1 MYTVEFDLKLLTPLY
16 MFGAKPNYLE
26 LRTPEFKGMIR
37 FWWRALKCCKNVSK
51 LKEKEEEIFGGTS
64 LKSGKSKVK
73 IMIKHSR
80 IDRNI
85 GSDLMNDYG
94 LDWHYDGKNKS
105 LAGKDRGIGYLFYSM
120 IRKNEKKK
128 IFPKKYFKPG
138 ITFKIILYSR
148 EEEALKNTVA
158 AFWCAAN
165 LGGFGSRARRGAGSL
180 TVVSVVGDT
189 YGLDFV
195 PKGKNSQEL
204 AHWILENVSKVS
216 DIIGPINIDCNDYTN
231 IISSSFIVSKESYN
245 TWHDALSDI
254 GKMYMNFRNGMR
266 NNIQNGIF
274 GLPVVHSNKNRVI
287 GKSDKYDKYIIN
299 RRSSPLLFKVLEC
312 NGKYHWMALKLGG
325 SFLQEDMYLAF
336 VKEEKINGRKE
347 ITALENAKPSYALLD
362 KFWDEIK
369 KNNDGDYRFNI
380 RGENL

>member
-16 MFGAKPNYLE
+16 MFGAEPNYLE

-64 LKSGKSKVK
+64 VKARKSEVR
-73 IMIKHSR
+73 IMIKDSR

-85 GSDLMNDYG
+85 GSDLKNDYR
-94 LDWHYDGKNKS
+94 LNWRYDSENKV
-105 LAGKDRGIGYLFYSM
+105 LIGKDRGIGYLLYSVV
-120 IRKNEKKK
+120 R
-128 IFPKKYFKPG
+128 KKYFKPE

-148 EEEALKNTVA
+148 EEEALKNAVA
-158 AFWCAAN
+158 AFWCAVN

-204 AHWILENVSKVS
+204 AQWILENFSKAS

-287 GKSDKYDKYIIN
+287 GKSDKCDKYIIN